1 MSLRDEVIATLRRA
15 GEADVSDAT
24 LERHF
29 DPAELPTTYA
39 QVKRLRDSGRIRVED
54 LQ

>member
-15 GEADVSDAT
+15 GETDVSDAT

-29 DPAELPTTYA
+29 DPTELPATHA

-54 LQ
+54 LS